1 MSNSAFEQNVIAL
14 VWDCD
19 KTLISSYMQEPL
31 FRYFNIDGAKFWAE
45 VNALKARYGAQGISV
60 NSDTCYLNHILT
72 YVKAGIFKG
81 LSNKLLRE
89 FGKELKFYPGLP
101 DFFGEIKKLIEED
114 PKYMAFDI
122 RVEHY
127 VVSTGFAET
136 IKGSAIAPYVDG
148 VFGCEFIEDVLQ
160 PGFLDG
166 NITLG
171 SIDHKGLQNDAVSNV
186 TLGSIDH
193 KGLQNDAVSNV
204 PLGSIDHKGLQNDA
218 VSNVT
223 LGSIDH
229 KGLQNDAVSN
239 VTLGSIDHKGFQ
251 NDAVS
256 NVTLEG
262 GTTDRVQEISQ
273 IACALDNTSKTR
285 YLFEI
290 NKGSNKYPETI
301 DVNSSIARE
310 VRRVPFQN
318 MVYIA
323 DGPSDVPAFSILN
336 YNGGS
341 TFAVYPK
348 GDVKGFKQ
356 VDALRRDGRV
366 QMFGEADYSPATQS
380 WMWLTEKARAIADKI
395 VEVKQAA
402 IKNSAGAPPTH
413 LN

>member
-1 MSNSAFEQNVIAL
+1 MANSAFEQNIIAM

-31 FRYFNIDGAKFWAE
+31 FRHFNVDGGKFWAE

-72 YVKAGIFKG
+72 YVKAGLFKG

-101 DFFGEIKKLIEED
+101 GFFGDVKKLIEED
-114 PKYMAFDI
+114 PKYKAFDI
-122 RVEHY
+122 RLEHY

-136 IKGSAIAPYVDG
+136 IRGSAIANFVDG
-148 VFGCEFIEDVLQ
+148 IFGCEFIEDVLQ
-160 PGFLDG
+160 PGFLDA
-166 NITLG
+166 G
-171 SIDHKGLQNDAVSNV
+171 SSQNPPATAGENN
-186 TLGSIDH
+186 G
-193 KGLQNDAVSNV
+193 
-204 PLGSIDHKGLQNDA
+204 
-218 VSNVT
+218 
-223 LGSIDH
+223 
-229 KGLQNDAVSN
+229 
-239 VTLGSIDHKGFQ
+239 
-251 NDAVS
+251 
-256 NVTLEG
+256 
-262 GTTDRVQEISQ
+262 EISQ

-285 YLFEI
+285 YIFEI

-301 DVNSSIARE
+301 DVNSYIARD

-336 YNGGS
+336 NNGGS

-402 IKNSAGAPPTH
+402 IRNSAGAPPTH
-413 LN
+413 LQ

>member
-1 MSNSAFEQNVIAL
+1 MANSAFEQNIIAM

-31 FRYFNIDGAKFWAE
+31 FRRFGVDGGKFWAE

-60 NSDTCYLNHILT
+60 NSDTSYLNHILT
-72 YVKAGIFKG
+72 YVKTGIFKG
-81 LSNKLLRE
+81 LSNKMLRE
-89 FGKELKFYPGLP
+89 FGSELKFYPGLP
-101 DFFGEIKKLIEED
+101 DFFGEVKRLIEED
-114 PKYMAFDI
+114 PKYKAFDI
-122 RVEHY
+122 RLEHY

-136 IKGSAIAPYVDG
+136 IRGSAIADFVDG
-148 VFGCEFIEDVLQ
+148 IFGCEFIEDVLQ

-166 NITLG
+166 SVETVAANG
-171 SIDHKGLQNDAVSNV
+171 
-186 TLGSIDH
+186 
-193 KGLQNDAVSNV
+193 
-204 PLGSIDHKGLQNDA
+204 
-218 VSNVT
+218 
-223 LGSIDH
+223 
-229 KGLQNDAVSN
+229 
-239 VTLGSIDHKGFQ
+239 
-251 NDAVS
+251 
-256 NVTLEG
+256 
-262 GTTDRVQEISQ
+262 EISQ

-380 WMWLTEKARAIADKI
+380 WMWLTEKARAIADRI
-395 VEVKQAA
+395 VAAKQAA

>member
-1 MSNSAFEQNVIAL
+1 MANSAFEQNVIAL

-31 FRYFNIDGAKFWAE
+31 FRHFNVDGGKFWAE
-45 VNALKARYGAQGISV
+45 VNALKSRYGAQGISV

-114 PKYMAFDI
+114 PKYKAFDI

-136 IKGSAIAPYVDG
+136 IRGSAIAPFVDG

-160 PGFLDG
+160 PGFLD
-166 NITLG
+166 
-171 SIDHKGLQNDAVSNV
+171 SPQCHPERSEESSN
-186 TLGSIDH
+186 
-193 KGLQNDAVSNV
+193 
-204 PLGSIDHKGLQNDA
+204 
-218 VSNVT
+218 
-223 LGSIDH
+223 
-229 KGLQNDAVSN
+229 
-239 VTLGSIDHKGFQ
+239 
-251 NDAVS
+251 
-256 NVTLEG
+256 
-262 GTTDRVQEISQ
+262 EISQ

-285 YLFEI
+285 YIFEI

-301 DVNSSIARE
+301 DVNSTIARE

-336 YNGGS
+336 TNGGS

-366 QMFGEADYSPATQS
+366 QMFGEADYSTATQS